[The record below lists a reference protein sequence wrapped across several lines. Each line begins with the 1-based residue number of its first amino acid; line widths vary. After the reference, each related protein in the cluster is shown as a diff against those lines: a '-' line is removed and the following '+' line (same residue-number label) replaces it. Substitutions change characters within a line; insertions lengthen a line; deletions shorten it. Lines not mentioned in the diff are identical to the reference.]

1 MAQVL
6 SDELS
11 STGDDTDSGRR
22 GKKSKGKLTSG

>member
-11 STGDDTDSGRR
+11 STGDDTDSGHH